1 MPIKFTK
8 KKKKKNFVEKN
19 GTAESQSD
27 LISPCWPSRGTRDG
41 LFCEYAQHK
50 GVRGD
55 VDMAEVL
62 PRFVIT
68 HLDPSLTA
76 ATYDVYAI
84 ITSPWTK
91 SFVFPFIY
99 VTLH

>member
-1 MPIKFTK
+1 MDLVSFN
-8 KKKKKNFVEKN
+8 NFVIQN
-19 GTAESQSD
+19 LD
-27 LISPCWPSRGTRDG
+27 LTLLAVTRNRDG

-84 ITSPWTK
+84 VTSPWTK
-91 SFVFPFIY
+91 SFVFPFS
-99 VTLH
+99 T